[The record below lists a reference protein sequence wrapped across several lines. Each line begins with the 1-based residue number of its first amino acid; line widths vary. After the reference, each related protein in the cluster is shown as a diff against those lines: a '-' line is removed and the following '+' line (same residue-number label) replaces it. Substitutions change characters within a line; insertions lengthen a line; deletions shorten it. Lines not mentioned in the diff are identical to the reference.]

1 MQSYKVTKKARS
13 DLIEI
18 GRFTIKEWGVSQRNS
33 YLKELDHCFSRLARN
48 PELGMACDFVA
59 RGYRK
64 FPQGSHLI
72 FYKQNSEGIVEIIRV
87 LHKAMDVDSKFN

>member
-1 MQSYKVTKKARS
+1 MPTYKVTRKAQA

-18 GRFTIKEWGVSQRNS
+18 GRYTTKEWGVTQRNI
-33 YLKELDHCFSRLARN
+33 YLKELDSCFTQIARN
-48 PELGMACDFVA
+48 PELGVNCDFIS

-72 FYKQNSEGIVEIIRV
+72 FYRKNDEGIVEIIRV
-87 LHKAMDVDSKFN
+87 LHKAVDVVVKFE